1 MHAHLCTQYQSSAWC
16 AACQWTWELWV
27 LNYSPVLNKLGKCNS
42 TGKFVV
48 GSDMQ
53 VVTVLCH
60 PTTLWTWLCSWFIP
74 VYIIKNAEHI
84 TIAQNKNKQNSCG
97 LSLLSFRKF
106 RPLSSMKIHSTQ
118 CFSHTHSD
126 IAHQMF
132 PASWVLCGYLY
143 SQKDKSLWL
152 SVDSHMLYAQCS
164 CSICY
169 RLLNSPAQ
177 KLAPFSKKTSPL
189 WRKIFLKKKK
199 KSCSFQEDV
208 RNVYV
213 LWVIY
218 SSYKVFCLT
227 YQSTVYLWFRI
238 LGKQVKILQILSLVS
253 AYKGILSYSYCLWY
267 SVLSSSL
274 PMKVFSYCQ

>member
-1 MHAHLCTQYQSSAWC
+1 MQQHWEVRGWLRYASSYC
-16 AACQWTWELWV
+16 PMSSNNT
-27 LNYSPVLNKLGKCNS
+27 LNMALQLVYSSLHNKKCRAYYNS
-42 TGKFVV
+42 T
-48 GSDMQ
+48 
-53 VVTVLCH
+53 
-60 PTTLWTWLCSWFIP
+60 
-74 VYIIKNAEHI
+74 EHI

-106 RPLSSMKIHSTQ
+106 RPLSSMKKHSTQ

-199 KSCSFQEDV
+199 RHV
-208 RNVYV
+208 
-213 LWVIY
+213 
-218 SSYKVFCLT
+218 VFRKMLEMCMCYEL
-227 YQSTVYLWFRI
+227 STVLTKFSVWPIKAQFICGSEYLEN
-238 LGKQVKILQILSLVS
+238 K
-253 AYKGILSYSYCLWY
+253 
-267 SVLSSSL
+267 
-274 PMKVFSYCQ
+274 

>member
-1 MHAHLCTQYQSSAWC
+1 MQQHREVRGWLRYASSYC
-16 AACQWTWELWV
+16 PMSSNNT
-27 LNYSPVLNKLGKCNS
+27 LNMALQLVYSSLHNKKCRAYYNS
-42 TGKFVV
+42 T
-48 GSDMQ
+48 
-53 VVTVLCH
+53 
-60 PTTLWTWLCSWFIP
+60 
-74 VYIIKNAEHI
+74 EHI

-106 RPLSSMKIHSTQ
+106 RPLSSMKKHSTQ